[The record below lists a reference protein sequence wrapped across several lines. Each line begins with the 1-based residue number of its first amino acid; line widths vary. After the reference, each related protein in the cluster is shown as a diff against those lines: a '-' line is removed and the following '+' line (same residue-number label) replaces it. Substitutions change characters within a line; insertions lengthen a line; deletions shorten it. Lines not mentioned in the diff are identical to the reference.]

1 MAGHSKWANIKHR
14 KARQDASRGKIWTK
28 VIREITVAAKG
39 GPDPADNPRL
49 RLALDKANAA
59 NMPKDTIKRAIQ
71 KGSGTGEMG
80 ALEELIFEGYG
91 PNGVAILV
99 ETMTDNRNRT
109 VADVRHAFTKFGG
122 NMGTDG
128 SVAYLF
134 NKLGVVHIDLSH
146 EEDEIMEIALDAGA
160 DDFSIQD
167 DHYEIITSQG
177 NLSKIVEA
185 FKKKNIESLLAEN
198 TMRAD
203 TLINLDQ
210 EASEKVLKIMNFM
223 DDLDDVQ
230 EVHTNAEF
238 PDDFKVDE

>member
-71 KGSGTGEMG
+71 KGSGTGETG
-80 ALEELIFEGYG
+80 ALEELVFEGYG

-134 NKLGVVHIDLSH
+134 NKLGIVHVETTY
-146 EEDEIMEIALDAGA
+146 EEDKIMEIALEAGA
-160 DDFSIQD
+160 DDFTVLD
-167 DHYEIITSQG
+167 DYYEIITSPE
-177 NLSKIVEA
+177 NLNNIIEVLKE
-185 FKKKNIESLLAEN
+185 KNIESLLAEN
-198 TMRAD
+198 TMRAE
-203 TLINLDQ
+203 TLVNLDQ

-238 PDDFKVDE
+238 PDNFTFDE

>member
-146 EEDEIMEIALDAGA
+146 EEDQIMEIALDAGA

-238 PDDFKVDE
+238 PDDFTVDE

>member
-1 MAGHSKWANIKHR
+1 
-14 KARQDASRGKIWTK
+14 
-28 VIREITVAAKG
+28 
-39 GPDPADNPRL
+39 
-49 RLALDKANAA
+49 
-59 NMPKDTIKRAIQ
+59 MPKDTIKRAIQ

-80 ALEELIFEGYG
+80 IIEELVFEGYG

-109 VADVRHAFTKFGG
+109 VADVRHAFSKFGG

-134 NKLGVVHIDLSH
+134 SKLGVIHVANSY
-146 EEDEIMEIALDAGA
+146 EEDLIMELALEAGA
-160 DDFSIQD
+160 EDFVVTED
-167 DHYEIITSQG
+167 YFEIITTPI
-177 NLSKIVEA
+177 NLSDVTEA
-185 FKKKNIESLLAEN
+185 LQEKDIETLNAET
-198 TMRAD
+198 TMRAE
-203 TLINLDQ
+203 TLVHLDQ

-238 PDDFKVDE
+238 PDDFIDEEA

>member
-39 GPDPADNPRL
+39 GPDSADNPRL

-71 KGSGTGEMG
+71 KGSGTGETG
-80 ALEELIFEGYG
+80 ALEELVFEGYG

-134 NKLGVVHIDLSH
+134 NKLGIVHV
-146 EEDEIMEIALDAGA
+146 ETTYGEDKIMEIALEAGA
-160 DDFSIQD
+160 DDFTVLD
-167 DHYEIITSQG
+167 DYYEIITSPG
-177 NLSKIVEA
+177 NLSNIIEVLKE
-185 FKKKNIESLLAEN
+185 KNIESLLAEN
-198 TMRAD
+198 TMRAE
-203 TLINLDQ
+203 TLVNLDQ

-238 PDDFKVDE
+238 PDNFTFDE

>member
-80 ALEELIFEGYG
+80 DLEELIFEGYG

-134 NKLGVVHIDLSH
+134 NKLGVVHIYLSH
-146 EEDEIMEIALDAGA
+146 EEDQIMEIALDAGA

-238 PDDFKVDE
+238 PDDFTVDE

>member
-71 KGSGTGEMG
+71 KGSGTGETG
-80 ALEELIFEGYG
+80 ALEELVFEGYG

-134 NKLGVVHIDLSH
+134 NKLGIVHVETTY
-146 EEDEIMEIALDAGA
+146 EEDKIMEIALEAGA
-160 DDFSIQD
+160 DDFTVLD
-167 DHYEIITSQG
+167 DYYEIITSPV
-177 NLSKIVEA
+177 NLSNIIEVLKE
-185 FKKKNIESLLAEN
+185 KNIESLLAEN
-198 TMRAD
+198 TMRAE
-203 TLINLDQ
+203 TLVNLDQ

-238 PDDFKVDE
+238 PDNFTFDE